1 MKKILS
7 ILIVFCCSLTL
18 ASQAAV
24 INGMLVDSQDTTE
37 LIEATVKLLKATKD
51 STMVKGTT
59 TDLNGVFNIKGVK
72 PGKYLLRFSYLG
84 YNDVIKH
91 VTVGEDGRDVNI
103 GVVKMD
109 PNTIML
115 KEAVVVGVK
124 SPITVKEDTIEF
136 NADTYKTQANAVVE
150 DLLKRLPGVEV
161 GSDGKITANART
173 SRPR

>member
-1 MKKILS
+1 MKKIQTLVLLCCC
-7 ILIVFCCSLTL
+7 LIPMMAHS
-18 ASQAAV
+18 AV
-24 INGMLVDSQDTTE
+24 INGVLLDSQDTTA
-37 LIEATVKLLKATKD
+37 LIEATVKLLKASKD

-72 PGKYLLRFSYLG
+72 PGHYLLRFSYLG

-91 VTVGEDGRDVNI
+91 VSVGEDGRDVNI
-103 GVVKMD
+103 GVVTMD

-150 DLLKRLPGVEV
+150 DLLKRMPGVEV
-161 GSDGKITANART
+161 Y
-173 SRPR
+173 P

>member
-7 ILIVFCCSLTL
+7 LAIAICCVCSFATH
-18 ASQAAV
+18 AAV
-24 INGMLVDSQDTTE
+24 INGVLVDSQDTTE
-37 LIEATVKLLKATKD
+37 LIEATVKLLKASKD

-59 TDLNGVFNIKGVK
+59 TDMNGVFNIKGVK

-103 GVVKMD
+103 GVVEMD

-124 SPITVKEDTIEF
+124 SPITVKE
-136 NADTYKTQANAVVE
+136 
-150 DLLKRLPGVEV
+150 
-161 GSDGKITANART
+161 
-173 SRPR
+173 